1 MCPQFRILETIPV
14 PEGPVTIGKVE
25 WVMSR
30 LLAPGNA
37 VGLVCQLCTSLW
49 NLSTGSCDL
58 EVTLHYSIWP
68 SLFDDILIV

>member
-37 VGLVCQLCTSLW
+37 VGSVVVSLAW
-49 NLSTGSCDL
+49 SWLKAGA
-58 EVTLHYSIWP
+58 
-68 SLFDDILIV
+68 DIS